1 MTKNCYNGRK
11 QAYPTL
17 LNLPVRYAYFMGRP
31 FGFCSP

>member
-1 MTKNCYNGRK
+1 MIKTAIMAENKLIL
-11 QAYPTL
+11 L